1 MPTLIALN
9 GSPVRKSS
17 VDLLLEQVCA
27 GYREAGGE
35 AEQLYLNEL
44 WVKPCQACGVEP
56 TSGYCIFHDD
66 MDLVY
71 QKLERADAAAV
82 GSPIFFD
89 AVSAQ
94 LKLVIDRCN
103 CITPLVPREGGGET
117 FRAKWARKRR
127 GVFVTV
133 SGPRQRQDMA
143 ERCVRGFM
151 KWVGTKWEE
160 TIAFVHEDNVLGSVV
175 REPALLERAR
185 DVGRRLATSAPL
197 QPSEVSPS

>member
-1 MPTLIALN
+1 MAYLVALN

-17 VDLLLEQVCA
+17 VDLLLDQVCA

-35 AEQLYLNEL
+35 AEQLYLNDL
-44 WVKPCQACGVEP
+44 WVKPCQACGPEP

-71 QKLERADAAAV
+71 QNLERADAVAV

-103 CITPLVPREGGGET
+103 CVTPLVPRAGGGET
-117 FRAKWARKRR
+117 FRAKWERARR

-133 SGPRQRQDMA
+133 SGPRQRHDMA

-160 TIAFVHEDNVLGSVV
+160 TLAFVHEDNELGSVI
-175 REPALLERAR
+175 RDPGLLERAR
-185 DVGRRLATSAPL
+185 EVGRRLGKSAPL
-197 QPSEVSPS
+197 EPAGTGPA

>member
-1 MPTLIALN
+1 MPNLLALN

-17 VDLLLEQVCA
+17 VDLLLDQVCA

-35 AEQLYLNEL
+35 AEPIYLNDL

-71 QKLERADAAAV
+71 QKLERADAVAV

-103 CITPLVPREGGGET
+103 CITPLVPREGGGEM
-117 FRAKWARKRR
+117 FRAKWARTRR

-133 SGPRQRQDMA
+133 SGPRQRYDMA

-160 TIAFVHEDNVLGSVV
+160 TLVFAHEDNELGSVV
-175 REPALLERAR
+175 REPELLERAR
-185 DVGRRLATSAPL
+185 EVGRRLATSGPL
-197 QPSEVSPS
+197 EPSSTGPA